1 MIGKGKG
8 AQLEVARIQSE
19 INRLFETLLRLRD
32 GAEEEGRFS
41 PPVDMMESKTHL
53 IVEADVPGVAPESI
67 EVMAEGGNLVL
78 SGERRAAGAR
88 AAEDAEV
95 HHDEREYGRFRVAVP
110 LATAV
115 NTHQAR
121 AQLAGGVLRVEL
133 PKVPNR
139 RGQAHRIAVERV

>member
-32 GAEEEGRFS
+32 GGAEAGTWT
-41 PPVDMMESKTHL
+41 PAVDMMESPSHL
-53 IVEADVPGVAPESI
+53 VIEAEVPGVDPASV
-67 EVMAEGGNLVL
+67 EVVAEGGNVVL
-78 SGERRAAGAR
+78 TGERRLSSGRAGA
-88 AAEDAEV
+88 EV
-95 HHDEREYGRFRVAVP
+95 LHDEREYGRFLVAVP

-115 NTHQAR
+115 NTHEAR
-121 AQLAGGVLRVEL
+121 ATLTQGLLRIEM

-139 RGQAHRIAVERV
+139 RGQARRITVQTA